1 MLPQFCSGPAL
12 GCSGLLR
19 TSSGAAFGV
28 APGCSG
34 LLQTA
39 LGCSGL
45 LRTCSG
51 LLRTCSGPAL
61 GCSGCSGCSGTDI
74 IQAPGRTYLQVA
86 LAYSRA
92 ARGCSRLFPASSGL
106 LQGRSMLL
114 LGYSGLLC
122 GALDRSTLFQLLSA
136 TPCYSRSPRV
146 APGFLQLSSRL
157 LQANSRLLCFAPLV
171 PGLLQVTPCCS
182 SLPRGIPRCSR
193 SHWVVPRLLHF
204 ALGLL
209 HVTPRCWG
217 AAPGRSRLLHV
228 APGCCTLLCATSI

>member
-1 MLPQFCSGPAL
+1 M
-12 GCSGLLR
+12 
-19 TSSGAAFGV
+19 
-28 APGCSG
+28 
-34 LLQTA
+34 
-39 LGCSGL
+39 
-45 LRTCSG
+45 
-51 LLRTCSGPAL
+51 
-61 GCSGCSGCSGTDI
+61 
-74 IQAPGRTYLQVA
+74 
-86 LAYSRA
+86 
-92 ARGCSRLFPASSGL
+92 FPASSGL

-182 SLPRGIPRCSR
+182 SLPRGIPRCSG
-193 SHWVVPRLLHF
+193 SHRVVPRLLQF

-217 AAPGRSRLLHV
+217 GCSRSLCVAPRCSRLLHLALRYFHIVPRCSRLLHV
-228 APGCCTLLCATSI
+228 APGCADLLHLVLRLLQVGPGRSDCSQVALRRSRWLQGTACCSGLHPHAPTLFGLLPS

>member
-1 MLPQFCSGPAL
+1 LDRC
-12 GCSGLLR
+12 GLLPAC
-19 TSSGAAFGV
+19 SQV
-28 APGCSG
+28 APRLLPGCSG
-34 LLQTA
+34 LLQVA
-39 LGCSGL
+39 PGRSGL
-45 LRTCSG
+45 L
-51 LLRTCSGPAL
+51 
-61 GCSGCSGCSGTDI
+61 
-74 IQAPGRTYLQVA
+74 QVAPGF
-86 LAYSRA
+86 SRLLWLTPGQL
-92 ARGCSRLFPASSGL
+92 RGCSRLLPACSGL
-106 LQGRSMLL
+106 LQGRSVLL